1 MKRHAIATAA
11 FLGLLLM
18 SSLAP
23 VYAQSLKFE
32 VPFDFVAA
40 QGTMPAGEYR
50 VTPNQPSQ
58 GVVRLVNSKGSSAV
72 ICFAHAIQS
81 SRPSNTAKLVFN
93 RYGNQYFLS
102 QVWSPGTDRGHAL
115 PPSKAERE
123 IARNFSKPGKE
134 ILTASVKK

>member
-1 MKRHAIATAA
+1 MKRHAFATAA

-18 SSLAP
+18 PALAP
-23 VYAQSLKFE
+23 LYGQSLNVE

-50 VTPNQPSQ
+50 VTPNQPAQ
-58 GVVRLVNSKGSSAV
+58 GMVRLISSKGSSAA

-81 SRPSNTAKLVFN
+81 SRPSDTSKLVFN

-102 QVWSPGTDRGHAL
+102 QVWSEGSDYGRGL

-123 IARNFSKPGKE
+123 IARSFSKPEKE
-134 ILTASVKK
+134 ILTARK